1 MHDITFDGRAV
12 IDTQG
17 IEYPVLQQARL
28 AAVRTAGWIFK
39 SEGPEAW
46 HNNAWRMRE
55 S

>member
-1 MHDITFDGRAV
+1 MHAISFDGRAV

-17 IEYPVLQQARL
+17 IEYPVFQQARL
-28 AAVRTAGWIFK
+28 AAVRTAGRIIE